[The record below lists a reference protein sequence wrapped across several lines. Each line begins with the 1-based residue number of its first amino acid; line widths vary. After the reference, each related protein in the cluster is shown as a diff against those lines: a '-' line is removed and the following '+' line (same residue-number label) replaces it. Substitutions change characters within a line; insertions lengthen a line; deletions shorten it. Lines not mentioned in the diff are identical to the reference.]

1 MPKLH
6 PCDNTL
12 AEYSAGSLEFAHSI
26 CVSAH
31 LDYCADCRRKVA
43 QFNTLGA
50 EMLINQKQATTVN
63 LTFDQLMAAIQAA
76 PEIQYIR
83 DEQNDRENA
92 WASELPKVVQRL
104 LPKQGKLKWKV
115 ASPSLREAKLET
127 GQNKSE
133 VSLYKIRRGGNVA
146 EHNHKGREVT
156 LVLEGA
162 FSDSVGTYNVGDYV
176 VREAGEIHRPIA
188 TQDRDCL
195 CLSVLDAPL
204 KLTGMMGA
212 LVNPFLSFQPR

>member
-1 MPKLH
+1 M
-6 PCDNTL
+6 
-12 AEYSAGSLEFAHSI
+12 
-26 CVSAH
+26 
-31 LDYCADCRRKVA
+31 
-43 QFNTLGA
+43 
-50 EMLINQKQATTVN
+50 
-63 LTFDQLMAAIQAA
+63 
-76 PEIQYIR
+76 
-83 DEQNDRENA
+83 
-92 WASELPKVVQRL
+92 
-104 LPKQGKLKWKV
+104 

-133 VSLYKIRRGGNVA
+133 VSLYKIRRGGSAA

-162 FSDSVGTYNVGDYV
+162 FSDSEGTYNVGDYV

-188 TQDRDCL
+188 TQDKDCL